1 MILSI
6 LEVLV
11 DCFEAWV
18 YDLDGFA
25 GFVVVLIPLK
35 YFEIIL
41 TSLLDLAGSERG
53 GVLSQ

>member
-1 MILSI
+1 M
-6 LEVLV
+6 LV

-35 YFEIIL
+35 YFEIML
-41 TSLLDLAGSERG
+41 TLLLNLAGSRRG
-53 GVLSQ
+53 GVPS